1 MSTDQGATQKQ
12 SHTDLSL
19 IRYTALPK
27 RVVRSYGAFG
37 THDTPADYNSTVHVR
52 MQVHEMDQNSD
63 ENEQKLIRETLE
75 TVLASE
81 RFEAAPQMSAFLRYV
96 VEQAV
101 TGNHNRIKAFTVA
114 VDALG
119 KPDTFDPQ
127 NDPLVRVL
135 AGRLR
140 AALTGYKEE
149 HPKSALFITMNPGS
163 YVPIFQKGNTNE
175 EAVPESPEDTMRVNS
190 AERIN
195 SAGETLTQGFKS
207 DTIEATSV
215 QNESSD
221 EVRVSE
227 NQQNAESLDSQTV
240 RQEQRPATDTEPQS
254 SRLQKL
260 AIASIL
266 ALALSLVYFGYQRS
280 ALTESENQA
289 LAADSPLSSARM
301 VRVRP
306 EDPVVFVSAADHV
319 NPFEISLNAL
329 VSSVISEGNY
339 LKVHRYFDIEHI
351 AQFWPEDYM
360 LNLTVLDLP
369 DETRIDM
376 QLVEAQSG
384 RLVHSQA
391 VIFSPMAAE
400 QLTHE
405 EMDALIDITRS
416 IVDESGPLRTDYSS
430 RDISR

>member
-1 MSTDQGATQKQ
+1 M
-12 SHTDLSL
+12 
-19 IRYTALPK
+19 
-27 RVVRSYGAFG
+27 VRSYGAFD
-37 THDTPADYNSTVHVR
+37 THDTSADYNSTVHVR
-52 MQVHEMDQNSD
+52 MQVHEMDQNPD

-149 HPKSALFITMNPGS
+149 HPESALFITMNPGS
-163 YVPIFQKGNTNE
+163 YVPIFQKGINSE
-175 EAVPESPEDTMRVNS
+175 ETAPESLNDSMPVNS
-190 AERIN
+190 ADQIN
-195 SAGETLTQGFKS
+195 SAGETLTQGLKP
-207 DTIEATSV
+207 DTNEATSV
-215 QNESSD
+215 QNESPGQ
-221 EVRVSE
+221 VRVSE
-227 NQQNAESLDSQTV
+227 NQQYAESLNNQTV
-240 RQEQRPATDTEPQS
+240 RQEYGPATATEPQA

-266 ALALSLVYFGYQRS
+266 ALALSLVYFGHQRS
-280 ALTESENQA
+280 ALTESENQGHTV
-289 LAADSPLSSARM
+289 DNPLSSAQI

-306 EDPVVFVSAADHV
+306 EGPVLFVSAADHV
-319 NPFEISLNAL
+319 NPLEISLNAL

-339 LKVHRYFDIEHI
+339 LTVHRYFDIEHI
-351 AQFWPEDYM
+351 RQFWPEDYM

-391 VIFSPMAAE
+391 VAFSPMAAE

-416 IVDESGPLRTDYSS
+416 IVDESGPLRADYSS